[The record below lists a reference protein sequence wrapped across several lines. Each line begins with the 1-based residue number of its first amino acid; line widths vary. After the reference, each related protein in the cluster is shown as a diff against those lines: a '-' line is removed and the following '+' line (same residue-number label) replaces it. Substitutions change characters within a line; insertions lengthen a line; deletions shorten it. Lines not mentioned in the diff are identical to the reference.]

1 MKSDIRVNII
11 FWKYALISMLPFLIA
26 IMIIA
31 PFQDVFYGGDDWAY
45 AWSVQ
50 NFIESSKLQAS
61 DWATAPAVPQ
71 ILWGALFVKIFGWS
85 ISILNISTIVA
96 AFFAGLAFFY
106 ILVALNFRK
115 STATLST
122 ILVTVSPL
130 YLGMSMTFMTD
141 SMYTSLTLLACA
153 FYVKAILNKSSIFA
167 LIGGLFCGAAFLNR
181 QFGIVLLIAY
191 FLATIFWYF
200 ASSNKQCRR
209 DISKIAF
216 IGIIMPIF
224 IIGISLI
231 HPEIMGGKTIAQ
243 AYVIDTRES
252 IMRLFDIHKIL
263 IKISIMFDY
272 LIVLLCP
279 LLISFFFSERKKLY
293 YLLNSKLLLLVIA
306 LFLIAGPALWFAM
319 TGVGIQG
326 DVFQVNAKYG
336 NNEILSELAF
346 TALIILCIVPGTLLI
361 AKTFKLIQDFYN
373 TSTYN
378 DFLKKF
384 NTDSSSIVILFIFLI
399 ALGQAILTASHLS
412 FFNNYFLPLLPF
424 FAIYMLFVLKDMN
437 QNIYLSSSMVM
448 IFFLSSVLYTES
460 TARFVE
466 ASWAEAD
473 VLVVSGKAPSTIFS
487 WPAWYGWRNV
497 NEVHDFMRRAVDEGN
512 FPMNVIGIAYKDA
525 KIHVVGST
533 RHPFYNEVIDRSV
546 TYETLLGTRKL
557 WVYEKTD

>member
-1 MKSDIRVNII
+1 MI
-11 FWKYALISMLPFLIA
+11 PFLFG
-26 IMIIA
+26 MIVIA

-50 NFIESSKLQAS
+50 NLIDNSKLQAS

-106 ILVALNFRK
+106 ILVVLNFKK
-115 STATLST
+115 STAVLST

-130 YLGMSMTFMTD
+130 YLGMSMSFMTD

-153 FYVKAILNKSSIFA
+153 FYVNAILNKSSIFA

-191 FLATIFWYF
+191 FLATLFWYF
-200 ASSNKQCRR
+200 TSSDKQCRR
-209 DISKIAF
+209 DISKVAF
-216 IGIIMPIF
+216 IGTILPIF
-224 IIGISLI
+224 IIGISLL

-252 IMRLFDIHKIL
+252 IMRLFDIPKLL
-263 IKISIMFDY
+263 IKILIMFDY

-279 LLISFFFSERKKLY
+279 LLISFFFSERKKLH
-293 YLLNSKLLLLVIA
+293 YLLRNKLLLVIIA
-306 LFLIAGPALWFAM
+306 LFLMAGPALWFFI

-336 NNEILSELAF
+336 NNEILSELTF
-346 TALIILCIVPGTLLI
+346 TAFFILCILPGTLLI
-361 AKTFKLIQDFYN
+361 AKTFKLIRASYN
-373 TSTYN
+373 TSTYH
-378 DFLKKF
+378 DFLKKV
-384 NTDSSSIVILFIFLI
+384 NTDPSSIAILLIFLV
-399 ALGQAILTASHLS
+399 AFGQAILTASHLS
-412 FFNNYFLPLLPF
+412 FYNNYFLPILPF
-424 FAIYMLFVLKDMN
+424 FAICMLFVLKDMN
-437 QNIYLSSSMVM
+437 QNIYLSNSLVM
-448 IFFLSSVLYTES
+448 IFFLCSVLYTES

-466 ASWAEAD
+466 ASWEEAD
-473 VLVVSGKAPSTIFS
+473 VLVVSGKAPSTIFP
-487 WPAWYGWRNV
+487 WPAWYGWRNA

-512 FPMNVIGIAYKDA
+512 FPMDVIGIAYKDA
-525 KIHVVGST
+525 KTHVIGSS
-533 RHPFYNEVIDRSV
+533 RHPLYNEVIDRSV
-546 TYETLLGTRKL
+546 NYETLLGTRKL
-557 WVYEKTD
+557 WVYEKID